1 MRYRPPTLD
10 DGRLLE
16 PGEVAAID
24 RRSAELGVDGPT
36 LMARAG
42 AAVCAEIQLRF
53 AKRPVLVAC
62 GPGNN
67 GGDGWVIA
75 RLLHAAGWPV
85 QVACSVPVER
95 LKGDAAQAQAAW
107 QGPVL
112 SLDEAEP
119 AAFGLVV
126 DGLFGAGLARDVDGA
141 AAGFIERCER
151 AARPVVAIDI
161 PSGID
166 GGTGAVRGRA
176 VTATLTV
183 TFVRAKPGHLL
194 LPGRLHA
201 GELVVV
207 DIGTPLAALDVVAG
221 EVTTMTPAL
230 WQASLPRRNQTS
242 HKYRFGHA
250 VILGGPLH
258 ASGAGRLAALAALH
272 VGAGLVSV
280 AVEPQAIPVYAA
292 GHPELMTRPL
302 ETGTDLDR
310 LLADKR
316 LNAFT
321 IGPAAGIGE
330 RTAARALAILRA
342 GKACVLDADAL
353 TSLAPQLDALIAA
366 IRGEVVLTPHEG
378 EFQRLFP
385 TLAGSRIERARA
397 AARRLGAIMVLK
409 GADTIVAA
417 PDGRTAILDIDAPAL
432 ATAGSGDVLA
442 GTITGLLAQGVPA
455 YSSALAAVRMHA
467 ETGAILGAGLVS
479 SDLPEGIGARLHA
492 HTCRSAG

>member
-1 MRYRPPTLD
+1 MRYRPPALD
-10 DGRLLE
+10 DGRLID
-16 PGEVAAID
+16 PAEVAAID

-36 LMARAG
+36 LMDRAG

-53 AKRPVLVAC
+53 ARRSVLVAC

-75 RLLHAAGWPV
+75 RLLGEAGWPV
-85 QVACSVPVER
+85 QVACSVPVGQ
-95 LKGDAAQAQAAW
+95 LKGDAARAQAAW

-112 SLDEAEP
+112 TLDEAEP
-119 AAFGLVV
+119 AVFGLVV

-141 AAGFIERCER
+141 AAGFIERCEH
-151 AARPVVAIDI
+151 AERPVVAIDI
-161 PSGID
+161 ASGID
-166 GGTGAVRGRA
+166 GATGAIRGRA

-194 LPGRLHA
+194 MPGRLHA
-201 GELVVV
+201 GELMVV
-207 DIGTPLAALDVVAG
+207 DIGTPAGALEAVTSR
-221 EVTTMTPAL
+221 VTTMTPAL
-230 WQASLPRRNQTS
+230 WQASLPRRDQSS

-250 VILGGPLH
+250 VIIGGPAH

-280 AVEPQAIPVYAA
+280 AVEPAAIPIYAA

-302 ETGTDLDR
+302 ETSADLDR
-310 LLADKR
+310 LLADQR
-316 LNAFT
+316 LNAFA

-330 RTAARALAILRA
+330 RTSARALAILAA

-353 TSLAPQLDALIAA
+353 TSLAPQLDALMAA

-385 TLAGSRIERARA
+385 TLAGTRIERATA
-397 AARRLGAIMVLK
+397 AARRLGAVMVLK
-409 GADTIVAA
+409 GADTIVAG
-417 PDGRTAILDIDAPAL
+417 PDGRAAILDIDAPAL
-432 ATAGSGDVLA
+432 ATAGSGDVLT

-455 YSSALAAVRMHA
+455 YSAALAAVRMHA
-467 ETGAILGAGLVS
+467 ETGAILGTGLVS
-479 SDLPEGIGARLHA
+479 SDLPRGIGARLHA
-492 HTCRSAG
+492 HTCRPAG